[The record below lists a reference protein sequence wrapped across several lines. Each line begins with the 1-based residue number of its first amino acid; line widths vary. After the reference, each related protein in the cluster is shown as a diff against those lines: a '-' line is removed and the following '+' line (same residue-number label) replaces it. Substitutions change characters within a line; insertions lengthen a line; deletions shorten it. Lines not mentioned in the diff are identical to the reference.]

1 MKIHVSS
8 AIKGICNT
16 HPLHKYTIYFLANFI
31 RNSSLMVLKI
41 FNNIFGNL
49 TYFNF
54 CKHCIRSALIYSQ
67 LFLKMQKY
75 FYYSTRS
82 IGIKEKHV

>member
-1 MKIHVSS
+1 MKIHVSF

-16 HPLHKYTIYFLANFI
+16 HFLANFI

-54 CKHCIRSALIYSQ
+54 SKHCIRSALIYSQ